1 MSDYH
6 RRLIRGSRSSLDKSP
21 IKPLDT
27 PQLASSV
34 MAQLVESAQSVLPD
48 RDRSLALT
56 TKVAAIGALALV
68 YFLAGKLGLQLAF
81 VHQSATAVWPPTGLA
96 LATLLVFGYWLW
108 PGIILGAFLVNVAT
122 TGSIFSSLGIAVGN
136 TLEGLIGAYL
146 VNRLARGRQTFDR
159 PPDVLRFAAL
169 GGLVSPAVSATVGVT
184 TLTVLGHADWS
195 RYGGIWLTWWLG
207 DMGGAIVVAPLLV
220 LWFSEPRPRWTPP
233 QVLEA
238 AFLLIALLLIGEMVF
253 GDVLPIAGR
262 KYPLPFLMI
271 PVLVWAALRFGP
283 RETAT
288 LMFLTSGIAIWR
300 TLQGLGPFARE
311 PHNEALLLL
320 QVFTGVM
327 AVMALALAAGVAQH
341 RRTEH
346 ALRDAQWDLER
357 RVKERTAE
365 LAKANA
371 ALRAEIMERQHV
383 EERLEKRVQ
392 ERTLALARANEAL
405 QEKIA
410 DLEQFE
416 QVVVGRELK
425 MIELEKELERLQRT
439 VKGSDPG

>member
-1 MSDYH
+1 
-6 RRLIRGSRSSLDKSP
+6 
-21 IKPLDT
+21 
-27 PQLASSV
+27 
-34 MAQLVESAQSVLPD
+34 MAQLAEPAPSVLPAP
-48 RDRSLALT
+48 DRSLPLT

-108 PGIILGAFLVNVAT
+108 PGIMLGAFLVNLAT

-146 VNRLARGRQTFDR
+146 VNRLARGHQAFDR

-220 LWFSEPRPRWTPP
+220 LWFSDSRPRWTPP
-233 QVLEA
+233 QLVEA
-238 AFLLIALLLIGEMVF
+238 GFLLISLLLIGELVF

-271 PVLVWAALRFGP
+271 PVLVWAAFRFGP

-327 AVMALALAAGVAQH
+327 AIMALALAAGVAQH

-346 ALRDAQWDLER
+346 ALRDAHGDLER
-357 RVKERTAE
+357 RVQERTAE

-371 ALRAEIMERQHV
+371 ALRAEILERQHV

-392 ERTLALARANEAL
+392 ERTLELARANGAL

-439 VKGSDPG
+439 VKGSGDSR

>member
-1 MSDYH
+1 
-6 RRLIRGSRSSLDKSP
+6 
-21 IKPLDT
+21 
-27 PQLASSV
+27 
-34 MAQLVESAQSVLPD
+34 MAQPAEPAPSVLPG

-108 PGIILGAFLVNVAT
+108 PGVMLGAFLVNVAT
-122 TGSIFSSLGIAVGN
+122 TGFIFSSLGIAVGN

-146 VNRLARGRQTFDR
+146 VNLLARGRQAFDR
-159 PPDVLRFAAL
+159 PPDVLKFAAL

-184 TLTVLGHADWS
+184 TLMVLGHADWS

-357 RVKERTAE
+357 RVQERTAE

-371 ALRAEIMERQHV
+371 ALRAEILERQHV